1 MRRTFCA
8 GVLEA
13 MQRFEAAVRADE
25 FKGGGAVEDIPAIE
39 LELYL
44 AREELEEFLSQIN

>member
-1 MRRTFCA
+1 MAREFCA

-25 FKGGGAVEDIPAIE
+25 FKGGGDPADIPAIE
-39 LELYL
+39 LELYI
-44 AREELEEFLSQIN
+44 ARNELEEFLSQVH